1 MWYPSADGNVPDGTL
16 PDVLRARQGFGISRF
31 PIAISVIFPLWWQT
45 LPHFPVKIPLKWENC
60 SEKVRLGA
68 NS

>member
-1 MWYPSADGNVPDGTL
+1 METFLMEPCRACKTSGR
-16 PDVLRARQGFGISRF
+16 VLAFHAF

-60 SEKVRLGA
+60 SEKVRLEA